1 MSLIS
6 ELKRRNVF
14 KVAVAY
20 LALGWVV
27 LQVTDIVVP
36 ALNLPPTIISNIVY
50 IGIVGFFL
58 AVFLAWA
65 YELTPE
71 GLKPTDEVDE
81 DVSIRATTGHKI
93 NRLIICLMA
102 VAIAV
107 LLFDRFYTPGQL
119 PVVGPWHGRGN
130 SQRAD
135 DHQ

>member
-14 KVAVAY
+14 KVAAAY

-93 NRLIICLMA
+93 NRLIIGLMA

-107 LLFDRFYTPGQL
+107 LRRLNFDRNLIPG
-119 PVVGPWHGRGN
+119 H
-130 SQRAD
+130 
-135 DHQ
+135 